1 MMTTAVAP
9 KPMTTSR
16 AEFVAYLRKLA
27 KELMRL
33 GFIEEA
39 DRAREIANEVCALRD
54 LAAIVASLS
63 PCTLPPRGAPRGT
76 PRSTRNSA

>member
-1 MMTTAVAP
+1 MLKIRRREEGLTVAAAVAP
-9 KPMTTSR
+9 KLMTTSR
-16 AEFVAYLRKLA
+16 TEVVAYLHKLA

-54 LAAIVASLS
+54 
-63 PCTLPPRGAPRGT
+63 
-76 PRSTRNSA
+76 

>member
-1 MMTTAVAP
+1 VTAAVAP
-9 KPMTTSR
+9 KLMTTSR
-16 AEFVAYLRKLA
+16 TEVVAYLHKLA

-54 LAAIVASLS
+54 
-63 PCTLPPRGAPRGT
+63 
-76 PRSTRNSA
+76 

>member
-1 MMTTAVAP
+1 MDRVGEGGLAVTTAVAP

-16 AEFVAYLRKLA
+16 TEVVAYLHKLA
-27 KELMRL
+27 KELIRL

-54 LAAIVASLS
+54 
-63 PCTLPPRGAPRGT
+63 
-76 PRSTRNSA
+76 

>member
-16 AEFVAYLRKLA
+16 AEFVSYLRKLA

-39 DRAREIANEVCALRD
+39 DRAREIAKEVCALRD
-54 LAAIVASLS
+54 
-63 PCTLPPRGAPRGT
+63 
-76 PRSTRNSA
+76 